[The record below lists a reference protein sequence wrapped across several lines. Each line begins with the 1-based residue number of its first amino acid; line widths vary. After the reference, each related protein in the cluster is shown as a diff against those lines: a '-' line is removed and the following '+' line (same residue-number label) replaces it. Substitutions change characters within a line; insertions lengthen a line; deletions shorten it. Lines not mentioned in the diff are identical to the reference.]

1 MADNFMGP
9 GLTLDDVYPVGSIY
23 MSANATDPANRFG
36 GTWQR
41 IQERFLLA
49 AGSTHAAGSTGGE
62 FEHTISFDEMPTHQH
77 LQRVVTTDGKLNSY
91 VSAATAGSSNGGGVA
106 NASWQTGKLEVTTGS
121 AGRGQAMSITPP
133 YLAVY
138 MWQRT
143 A

>member
-23 MSANATDPANRFG
+23 MSANAADPANLFG

-62 FEHTISFDEMPTHQH
+62 FEHRLTVDEMPSHAHNTAKGEKSDSAPIKMDQY
-77 LQRVVTTDGKLNSY
+77 QTYQSQTGITPGNYWFATTL
-91 VSAATAGSSNGGGVA
+91 SAGGGKSH
-106 NASWQTGKLEVTTGS
+106 N
-121 AGRGQAMSITPP
+121 ITPP